1 MPPFSASLRS
11 ASCAGKPFVNMTM
24 AVLAEK
30 PHCSRACLD
39 SSSLTF
45 AAVETMLIARRTS
58 FSFVGFTSTMRLPYT
73 FPRRI
78 IAPVD
83 SMLSTIFCAV
93 PDLSRVEP
101 VMTSGP
107 GSTPIAMSAA
117 AFICECL
124 LQVTATVRAPISLA

>member
-1 MPPFSASLRS
+1 
-11 ASCAGKPFVNMTM
+11 MTM

-30 PHCSRACLD
+30 PHCSRADLA
-39 SSSLTF
+39 SSSSVF
-45 AAVETMLIARRTS
+45 AAVATILIARRTS

-78 IAPVD
+78 IAPVE

-93 PDLSRVEP
+93 PDLRRVEP

-107 GSTPIAMSAA
+107 GSTPMGMSAR
-117 AFICECL
+117 AFI
-124 LQVTATVRAPISLA
+124 